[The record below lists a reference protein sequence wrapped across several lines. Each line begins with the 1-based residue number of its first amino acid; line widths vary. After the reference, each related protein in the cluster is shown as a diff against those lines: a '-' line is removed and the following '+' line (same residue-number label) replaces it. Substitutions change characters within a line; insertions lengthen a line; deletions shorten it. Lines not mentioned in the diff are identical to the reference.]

1 MAVRE
6 ILLDAA
12 GQPAMAFAASIFAIQ
27 GRGTSADQ
35 IG

>member
-12 GQPAMAFAASIFAIQ
+12 GQPAMAFAASIFAI
-27 GRGTSADQ
+27 RSVELSA
-35 IG
+35 